1 MSKSSSLAVVVLVFA
16 VLSVAQGQNF
26 RHLHHIPIGTPRP
39 IEFHGLQ
46 RLDLDDFRPP
56 EEGKAFGALARDY
69 DAIEGNLRDEIRRQ
83 INQVKS
89 VETEFLESDL
99 HKEALAM
106 KLREVV

>member
-1 MSKSSSLAVVVLVFA
+1 MRSVFVLLVAAALAA
-16 VLSVAQGQNF
+16 VAEGQNF

-56 EEGKAFGALARDY
+56 EEGKAFGELSRGY
-69 DAIEGNLRDEIRRQ
+69 DAIEGKLRDEIRRQ
-83 INQVKS
+83 ISQVRS

-106 KLREVV
+106 KLRQVAA